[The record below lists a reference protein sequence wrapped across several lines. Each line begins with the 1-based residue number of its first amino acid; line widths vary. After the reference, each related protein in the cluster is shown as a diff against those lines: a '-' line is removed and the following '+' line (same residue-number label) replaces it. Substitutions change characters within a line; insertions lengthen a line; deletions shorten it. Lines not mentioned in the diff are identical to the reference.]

1 MGLHMAHHDYRQ
13 IHVPKDMQQ
22 DWQSIVDYIAQIAQ
36 IPAALVMRVS
46 DDKISV
52 FTSSQSQGN
61 PYRVGDSEGLHDELY
76 CETVIKQQTELLVPN
91 ALTDP
96 EWDHNPDIKLG
107 MISYCGLPVNWPTGM
122 PFGTICMLDSQ
133 KNSYTE
139 MQRQLLN
146 LFKKM
151 LENSLAILYQQHSLE
166 RKVEERTSQLEQL
179 NKQLTHAIDQ
189 HAAAEELIELQKNY
203 DELTG
208 LPNLHQLQQHFQK
221 KCQQKYKTIAIIQL
235 RLVNF
240 KAINESFGFIAS
252 RNLSLQ
258 ISQHL
263 QQVITEHCY
272 LACLAPDEYCL
283 LFYPKEDNYI
293 EESANFAEK
302 LAFRCNQSFC
312 VADEAISVVTSQGI
326 SIYPDDSQDF
336 VDLMRQASA
345 AASECYI
352 QRAKFQFFNPEI
364 ESSLV
369 SHLQIEAH
377 LADALHNQEL
387 HLFYQPLISVSTGEV
402 IGAEVLL
409 RWKSHLLGHVPPER
423 FIPIAE
429 QSGLIIEIGYFVL
442 RSAIQQLARWKSQYH
457 KDFFLAI
464 NLSPIQLKDKT
475 LVQKLAGML
484 QLYQL
489 DASALELELTENIF
503 FGAEEHSLEVLHQ
516 LTDLGI
522 RLSLDDFGT
531 GYSSLSYLHKYPF
544 STVKIDRSF
553 ISEVTHSQRSRYMV
567 EAIISMTKSLDLT
580 IVAEGIETQE
590 QADFVQQCGGDI
602 WQGFF
607 FGLPTDHHQ
616 FLLTYLDGM
625 KLS

>member
-1 MGLHMAHHDYRQ
+1 MTHNDYQQ
-13 IHVPKDMQQ
+13 IQVPAEMQQ
-22 DWQSIVDYIAQIAQ
+22 DWQDIVDYIAHIAQ
-36 IPAALVMRVS
+36 IPASLVMRVS
-46 DDKISV
+46 HDRISV
-52 FTSSQSQGN
+52 LTSSQSQGN
-61 PYRVGDSEGLHDELY
+61 PYRVGDSESLRDELY
-76 CETVIKQQTELLVPN
+76 CETVIKQQRELLVPN

-107 MISYCGLPVNWPTGM
+107 MISYCGLPVNWPTGV
-122 PFGTICMLDSQ
+122 PFGTICMLDNRE
-133 KNSYTE
+133 NSYTE
-139 MQRQLLN
+139 IQRQLLS

-166 RKVEERTSQLEQL
+166 RKVEERTAQLQQL
-179 NKQLTHAIDQ
+179 NKQLTQAIDQ

-208 LPNLHQLQQHFQK
+208 LPNLHQLQHHFQHK
-221 KCQQKYKTIAIIQL
+221 QQQWPNPIAIIQL

-240 KAINESFGFIAS
+240 KTINESFGFVAS

-272 LACLAPDEYCL
+272 LACLAPDEFCL
-283 LFYPKEDNYI
+283 LFYPEGDNYI
-293 EESANFAEK
+293 EQSASFAEK

-312 VADEAISVVTSQGI
+312 VQDETIGVITSLGV

-336 VDLMRQASA
+336 VNLLRQASA
-345 AASECYI
+345 AASECYL

-364 ESSLV
+364 ESTLV
-369 SHLQIEAH
+369 SRLQIEAH
-377 LADALHNQEL
+377 LADALRKQEL

-409 RWKSHLLGHVPPER
+409 RWKSAILGHVPPER

-442 RSAIQQLARWKSQYH
+442 RNAIQQLAHWKSQYR

-475 LVQKLAGML
+475 LVQKLTGML

-489 DASALELELTENIF
+489 APSALEIELTENVF
-503 FGAEEHSLEVLHQ
+503 FGEEEHSLEVLNQ
-516 LTDLGI
+516 LTDLGV

-553 ISEVTHSQRSRYMV
+553 IAEIAHSQRSRYMV
-567 EAIISMTKSLDLT
+567 EAIVSMTKSLDLT
-580 IVAEGIETQE
+580 IIAEGIETQE

-607 FGLPTDHHQ
+607 FGLPTDSHQ
-616 FLLTYLDGM
+616 FLLNYLDGM